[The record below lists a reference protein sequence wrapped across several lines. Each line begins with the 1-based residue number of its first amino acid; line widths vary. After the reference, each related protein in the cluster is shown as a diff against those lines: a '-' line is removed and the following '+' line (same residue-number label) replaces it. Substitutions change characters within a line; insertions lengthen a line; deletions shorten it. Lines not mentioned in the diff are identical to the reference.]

1 MKPKPIRLFSRAAML
16 LMMTLTATT
25 AWAWSGEGTEVNP
38 YKITSANDLI
48 QLATDV
54 NGGETY
60 SGKYFQ
66 QTGPIT
72 LTSAWTPIGTSTHP
86 FKGHYDGGNNAISG
100 LTVSGNYLYAGL
112 FGYISSDRVNGSLVS
127 NELQNIHIVDCNINV
142 GSSNNSGSKAGGIAG
157 QTGPVHLSDCRV
169 SGTITAYNTACG
181 LVGYADQSYG
191 NSVTN
196 CFVDVTVSATGKQYN
211 QYANPIARLMLSVQA
226 NTPTASGN
234 YYHDNG
240 GSVTVGCSATQ
251 LYSVTSQTSGVAVA
265 ETNATLT
272 FNGTRYYTANATTTL
287 TVDDADKV
295 ITAFTATGAASSEV
309 AANKKS
315 ATITLGSSDVTV
327 SATLMA
333 LTGTSDGVTWSMS
346 DSDSD
351 GTYDRLTLSGSGT
364 LSTSPWATDFAA
376 SITRVDISSADIAI
390 SGNPFSTLADG
401 VVIVAPTP
409 AYAVSYASAAFAG
422 KLRVAFGNYLF
433 LATNE
438 GGTAAYAITD
448 QDDLKHLT
456 FAVKEGNS
464 GEGKTFR
471 QTGNI
476 TFSTFSFVPI
486 GIDPTKCFSGTY
498 DGGGYT
504 ISNLHVNFIGND
516 VVTYGLFGYVK
527 NGLVENVRLVSP
539 SVNVNNAYYG
549 GALIGFADGT
559 NGASTTIRNCVVISP
574 DIDATKYAHGLIIGK
589 QIDCTLKN
597 LYVCHGREYYNGNP
611 IKVIGEG
618 SSGTNVGRAYRV
630 ILGSGIS
637 SVSPAIN
644 PAATDLD
651 NGFVYDDYLY
661 YRNGVELTLA
671 SNLGEAPE
679 GYAMKYTASDGT
691 ISGSTLTVGN
701 ADAVVSAAIRSDGQ
715 SHSISYIDENGDDAT
730 HEAIA
735 LDETMTTLSEGW
747 YFVGANITYT
757 SKITLGGDVNII
769 LADGKTMTT
778 SSDSYGI
785 DGYSNGYGLTIY
797 GQALGTGTLNATGTG
812 TNGIGIYTEG
822 TVTINGGTL
831 NATGTGTVGIRSID
845 GVTINGGTVTTTGIM
860 ADGDVTINGGKVTAT
875 DDPGISSN
883 SGNITL
889 GWTSADDRI
898 TASSYTD
905 GTVTIA
911 SGKAFADEDGNIYTG
926 TLSSD
931 EKSKLADKTL
941 TPACIISL
949 PEGITATGVLAQN
962 GTTAYAKA
970 GDAIT
975 LAVASGYLLNGNITY
990 TPDGGSATATTEDN
1004 GSYSFTMPAGNVTVN
1019 ANIIKIIS
1027 YIDADGKLQ
1036 TISNYKKFP
1045 AEYNSQQNRREL
1057 TTTTLNAGEWYVVDN
1072 NITLADVEDVLTVS
1086 GSGAANI
1093 ILCDGKELEYENWDS
1108 GYING
1113 SLNIYGQS
1121 NGTGTFNYDNT
1132 NGAGHY
1138 AYQLIHGDLTIYGG
1152 QVTIAGADGVTDQN
1166 STQCAIDGNVTIYR
1180 GSLYAKGGDDHA
1192 GFSGADAISGNV
1204 SFHGGSLMAI
1214 GGDKGSG
1221 DYNDGWGIY
1230 GNVTLDWSSPD
1241 DRFYANRYGHGM
1253 TIADGKAFADE
1264 DGNIYTGTLNYAQT
1278 DATAGKTLQ
1287 PALLLADNADNSTQI
1302 NALNGLTTAAI
1313 LQGRTLYKDGA
1324 WNTLCLPFDVT
1335 SAQMAETTHPLY
1347 GATIMELDTEG
1358 TYEGGKQ
1365 TGLDGTTL
1373 YLYFKNATSIEAGR
1387 PYIVR
1392 WGTPEN
1398 NPGGVIENPA
1408 FTGVTIDKTDR
1419 EVTFNGGWFEGTYR
1433 PINWT
1438 VENQSI
1444 LFLGEKNT
1452 LYYPKA
1458 GAHLNACRAYFLL
1471 ADPNGKAR
1479 EIVLN
1484 FDGNETTGILSTTN
1498 GTNYTNKAD
1507 AAWYTIDGVRLSAK
1521 PTAKGLY
1528 VHGNK
1533 KVVIK

>member
-1 MKPKPIRLFSRAAML
+1 
-16 LMMTLTATT
+16 
-25 AWAWSGEGTEVNP
+25 
-38 YKITSANDLI
+38 
-48 QLATDV
+48 
-54 NGGETY
+54 
-60 SGKYFQ
+60 
-66 QTGPIT
+66 
-72 LTSAWTPIGTSTHP
+72 
-86 FKGHYDGGNNAISG
+86 
-100 LTVSGNYLYAGL
+100 
-112 FGYISSDRVNGSLVS
+112 
-127 NELQNIHIVDCNINV
+127 
-142 GSSNNSGSKAGGIAG
+142 
-157 QTGPVHLSDCRV
+157 
-169 SGTITAYNTACG
+169 
-181 LVGYADQSYG
+181 
-191 NSVTN
+191 
-196 CFVDVTVSATGKQYN
+196 
-211 QYANPIARLMLSVQA
+211 
-226 NTPTASGN
+226 
-234 YYHDNG
+234 
-240 GSVTVGCSATQ
+240 
-251 LYSVTSQTSGVAVA
+251 
-265 ETNATLT
+265 
-272 FNGTRYYTANATTTL
+272 
-287 TVDDADKV
+287 
-295 ITAFTATGAASSEV
+295 
-309 AANKKS
+309 
-315 ATITLGSSDVTV
+315 
-327 SATLMA
+327 
-333 LTGTSDGVTWSMS
+333 
-346 DSDSD
+346 
-351 GTYDRLTLSGSGT
+351 
-364 LSTSPWATDFAA
+364 
-376 SITRVDISSADIAI
+376 
-390 SGNPFSTLADG
+390 
-401 VVIVAPTP
+401 
-409 AYAVSYASAAFAG
+409 
-422 KLRVAFGNYLF
+422 
-433 LATNE
+433 
-438 GGTAAYAITD
+438 
-448 QDDLKHLT
+448 
-456 FAVKEGNS
+456 
-464 GEGKTFR
+464 
-471 QTGNI
+471 
-476 TFSTFSFVPI
+476 
-486 GIDPTKCFSGTY
+486 
-498 DGGGYT
+498 
-504 ISNLHVNFIGND
+504 
-516 VVTYGLFGYVK
+516 
-527 NGLVENVRLVSP
+527 
-539 SVNVNNAYYG
+539 
-549 GALIGFADGT
+549 
-559 NGASTTIRNCVVISP
+559 
-574 DIDATKYAHGLIIGK
+574 
-589 QIDCTLKN
+589 
-597 LYVCHGREYYNGNP
+597 
-611 IKVIGEG
+611 
-618 SSGTNVGRAYRV
+618 
-630 ILGSGIS
+630 
-637 SVSPAIN
+637 
-644 PAATDLD
+644 
-651 NGFVYDDYLY
+651 
-661 YRNGVELTLA
+661 
-671 SNLGEAPE
+671 
-679 GYAMKYTASDGT
+679 
-691 ISGSTLTVGN
+691 
-701 ADAVVSAAIRSDGQ
+701 
-715 SHSISYIDENGDDAT
+715 
-730 HEAIA
+730 
-735 LDETMTTLSEGW
+735 
-747 YFVGANITYT
+747 
-757 SKITLGGDVNII
+757 
-769 LADGKTMTT
+769 
-778 SSDSYGI
+778 
-785 DGYSNGYGLTIY
+785 
-797 GQALGTGTLNATGTG
+797 
-812 TNGIGIYTEG
+812 
-822 TVTINGGTL
+822 
-831 NATGTGTVGIRSID
+831 
-845 GVTINGGTVTTTGIM
+845 M